1 MLHLSR
7 PQALAVLPASRPSDR
22 RERHPLQPVNAHP
35 CAPAFE
41 RSDAAMH
48 PAVLAAGPAA
58 GPAVGQSMPKSRS
71 GFDGEPLARVIHMA
85 TTGVWVVKRQG
96 RMLEINGRLHWGC
109 PRSLAADAE
118 RAGVALSDL
127 VMNTGRQA

>member
-7 PQALAVLPASRPSDR
+7 PQALATLPASRPSDR

-41 RSDAAMH
+41 RSDAAIH
-48 PAVLAAGPAA
+48 PTVPAA
-58 GPAVGQSMPKSRS
+58 AQLVSPVHP
-71 GFDGEPLARVIHMA
+71 GFSGEPLARVIRLA
-85 TTGVWVVKRQG
+85 TTGVWVVKRHG
-96 RMLEINGRLHWGC
+96 RMLEIDGRLHWNC
-109 PRSLAADAE
+109 PRRLASDAE

-127 VMNTGRQA
+127 VVNTGHQLRAGG

>member
-22 RERHPLQPVNAHP
+22 RERHPLQLVSAHP

-48 PAVLAAGPAA
+48 PAVSAADA
-58 GPAVGQSMPKSRS
+58 AVGHSTPTARS
-71 GFDGEPLARVIHMA
+71 GFDEEPLARVIHMA
-85 TTGVWVVKRQG
+85 ATGVWVVKRQG
-96 RMLEINGRLHWGC
+96 RMLEIGGRLHWNC
-109 PRSLAADAE
+109 PRSLASDAE